1 VTARRAAPGAGRRVR
16 PVTGWRW
23 WARANGCGA
32 RGSTAHSTWGCSH
45 LLPLDAQGA
54 ASGAWRIN
62 ADDEL
67 GTDREVPAG
76 PRGRVQVAASRC
88 CGDAPCCDQENH
100 GLCDGLSTACEMC
113 ATCHCVPTGL
123 PGCAPERPCHTS
135 GGGSR
140 HGDRR
145 RQCLGARGNPSPYG
159 LDRTVP
165 SAARAKAARL
175 LVQRVGAACDGNRR
189 SGVPGDASVHC
200 LRDGRNAHRLRP
212 YGSEELHT
220 RPGRRGGQRAAFG
233 GRRHHGQEQHAGGP
247 PGRPGRQPRVRPLVT
262 PVGHG
267 PYVGRVRRRRSS
279 HFTGLYGYESTRRS
293 IPLIGHVPYGPG
305 PGRWT
310 EADMACGGAQVRD
323 PRDLVPILQAVVG
336 PADHD
341 VGFTCTLRLRA
352 RPDSLISGSQYGVRI
367 RRASSTTTWR
377 KPWRRRSVRRAA
389 GPRS

>member
-32 RGSTAHSTWGCSH
+32 RGSSAHSTWGCSH

-175 LVQRVGAACDGNRR
+175 LVQRVGAACDGIRR
-189 SGVPGDASVHC
+189 SC
-200 LRDGRNAHRLRP
+200 FRDG
-212 YGSEELHT
+212 
-220 RPGRRGGQRAAFG
+220 
-233 GRRHHGQEQHAGGP
+233 
-247 PGRPGRQPRVRPLVT
+247 
-262 PVGHG
+262 GHG

>member
-175 LVQRVGAACDGNRR
+175 LVQRLARRATGIAGQACLEMRPFTAFETAGMRTVCGRTDLKNYIPDQAAEAVRGLRSAGAVIMGRSNMPAGHQDVQADNPVFGPSSHPWDTARTSGGSAGGGRPTSPACTGTSRQGDR
-189 SGVPGDASVHC
+189 SPSSDMFPTARG
-200 LRDGRNAHRLRP
+200 RD
-212 YGSEELHT
+212 
-220 RPGRRGGQRAAFG
+220 GGQRPTWPAAAHRSATHVTSSRSCRRWS
-233 GRRHHGQEQHAGGP
+233 GRR
-247 PGRPGRQPRVRPLVT
+247 
-262 PVGHG
+262 
-267 PYVGRVRRRRSS
+267 
-279 HFTGLYGYESTRRS
+279 
-293 IPLIGHVPYGPG
+293 
-305 PGRWT
+305 
-310 EADMACGGAQVRD
+310 
-323 PRDLVPILQAVVG
+323 
-336 PADHD
+336 
-341 VGFTCTLRLRA
+341 
-352 RPDSLISGSQYGVRI
+352 
-367 RRASSTTTWR
+367 TTTSASPAHCASAR
-377 KPWRRRSVRRAA
+377 DRTR
-389 GPRS
+389 